1 MVIGWTFS
9 FWYWY
14 TTCLDKNMLMAVWI
28 HFITF
33 IGFTLQA
40 FEVAFWLAEWNSQ
53 DYCDR
58 LIYLYYNMAKI
69 WSKIVKLLIIHVNNT
84 CIIYTAAHRKNRLLY
99 WHTAITSSLTYLQKS
114 GHDMARKKLLLDRQ
128 KQGKVRLRA
137 IGKVRVQKDTF
148 IKVRVPAC
156 LQIS

>member
-1 MVIGWTFS
+1 MVIGCTVS
-9 FWYWY
+9 LWYWC

-28 HFITF
+28 HFRTV

-53 DYCDR
+53 DYCNR
-58 LIYLYYNMAKI
+58 LIYLYYIMAKI
-69 WSKIVKLLIIHVNNT
+69 WSKVVELLILST
-84 CIIYTAAHRKNRLLY
+84 CIIYTADHRKNQLLY
-99 WHTAITSSLTYLQKS
+99 WQTAIKSSLTYLQKS